1 MMKLKPIYIFTLVLA
16 VAMLIG
22 LPFVMGG
29 RDVQVSAKPTE
40 STTVPAE
47 VPTEVSAE
55 APTEAATEAPTEPPT
70 EAPTEPQFPV
80 YTLSFV
86 GDCTLGCND
95 QYREQDIGYIKTV
108 GEDYDY
114 PMANVRHI
122 FEADDFTI
130 ANLEGPLTESG
141 AKMDKQFVFRGPVAY
156 TAILTG
162 SSIEAVTTA
171 NNHTWD
177 YGSTGQAS
185 TAAALDAA
193 GVAHAGREKSFLYT
207 TDSGLTI
214 GVYCDDFAF
223 DKTHITE
230 SIAALREQ
238 GAEVVICAFHWG
250 EEKVYTPNGNQI
262 SWGHIAIDAGA
273 DIVYGHHAH
282 VLQPIEH
289 YNGGVIF
296 YGLGNFSFGGN
307 VNPSDQDTAILQQQF
322 VREPDGTLTM
332 GDTIAIPCSISSVAD
347 RNNYQPTPLD
357 EGSEAYNRVLS
368 KLGLTE

>member
-1 MMKLKPIYIFTLVLA
+1 MGASEHDFSSIMKLKPIYIFTLVLA
-16 VAMLIG
+16 VVMVLG
-22 LPFVMGG
+22 LPFVMKG
-29 RDVQVSAKPTE
+29 RDAQASAKPTE
-40 STTVPAE
+40 STTVP
-47 VPTEVSAE
+47 
-55 APTEAATEAPTEPPT
+55 TEAPT
-70 EAPTEPQFPV
+70 EAPTEPQPTV

-95 QYREQDIGYIKTV
+95 QYREQDVGFIKTV

-130 ANLEGPLTESG
+130 ANLEGPLTDDG
-141 AKMDKQFVFRGPVAY
+141 AKADKQFVFRGPTAY

-171 NNHTWD
+171 NNHSWD
-177 YGSTGQAS
+177 YGSAGQAS
-185 TAAALDAA
+185 TDAALDAA
-193 GVAHAGREKSFLYT
+193 GVAHGGREKSFLYT
-207 TDSGLTI
+207 TKSGLTI

-223 DKTHITE
+223 DRTHIAD

-262 SWGHIAIDAGA
+262 SWGRIAIDAGA

-282 VLQPIEH
+282 VLQPVEY

-307 VNPSDQDTAILQQQF
+307 IYPSDMDTAILQQQF
-322 VREPDGTLTM
+322 VRELDGTLTM
-332 GDTIAIPCSISSVAD
+332 GDTIVIPCSISSVAD
-347 RNNYQPTPLD
+347 RNNYQPTPLA
-357 EGSEAYNRVLS
+357 EGSEAYDRVMS